1 MWAWI
6 PKLLSFVPLL
16 GGLFEKWTEN
26 KSRAAELRAE
36 KELVEAKAFAKG
48 RIGPKYLLRYVLV
61 CIFTLFALGFLGHAF
76 FPSAFPHS
84 PLADLREILK
94 MAGELLLSEWW

>member
-1 MWAWI
+1 MPMFLLGLLKYI
-6 PKLLSFVPLL
+6 PFV

-48 RIGPKYLLRYVLV
+48 RIGPKYLLKYVLV
-61 CIFTLFALGFLGHAF
+61 GIFTLFALGFVGHTF
-76 FPSAFPHS
+76 FPAVIPHS
-84 PLADLREILK
+84 PLGDLRELLK
-94 MAGELLLSEWW
+94 IAGEILLAGWW

>member
-6 PKLLSFVPLL
+6 PKLLSFVPLF

-26 KSRAAELRAE
+26 QSRAAEIRAE

-48 RIGPKYLLRYVLV
+48 RIAPKYLMLYGLV
-61 CIFTLFALGFLGHAF
+61 FVFVVFATATFVAVF
-76 FPSAFPHS
+76 FPSVLPD
-84 PLADLREILK
+84 ADLSRFRELIEAGEG
-94 MAGELLLSEWW
+94 MAGKM

>member
-48 RIGPKYLLRYVLV
+48 CIGPKYLMKYVLV
-61 CIFTLFALGFLGHAF
+61 CIFALCALGVLGHAF
-76 FPSAFPHS
+76 FPSVFPYS
-84 PLADLREILK
+84 PMGDLRELLQLAEEILRS
-94 MAGELLLSEWW
+94 GWW

>member
-48 RIGPKYLLRYVLV
+48 RIGPKYLLKYVLV

>member
-1 MWAWI
+1 MPAFLLGLLKYI
-6 PKLLSFVPLL
+6 PLV

-26 KSRAAELRAE
+26 KSRTAELRAE

-48 RIGPKYLLRYVLV
+48 RIGPKYLLKYVLV

-94 MAGELLLSEWW
+94 MAGELLLSDWW

>member
-1 MWAWI
+1 MPTFLLGLLKYI
-6 PKLLSFVPLL
+6 PFV

-48 RIGPKYLLRYVLV
+48 RIGPKYLLKYVLV
-61 CIFTLFALGFLGHAF
+61 CLFTLFALGVIGHAV
-76 FPSAFPHS
+76 FPSAFPYS
-84 PLADLREILK
+84 PMGDLRELLK
-94 MAGELLLSEWW
+94 IAGEILLAGWW

>member
-16 GGLFEKWTEN
+16 GGLFEKWTEH

-48 RIGPKYLLRYVLV
+48 RVSAKYIMQYALVLV
-61 CIFTLFALGFLGHAF
+61 FALFAAAVFVAVF
-76 FPSAFPHS
+76 FPSAMPD
-84 PLADLREILK
+84 ADLSRFRELIEAGEG
-94 MAGELLLSEWW
+94 MAGKM